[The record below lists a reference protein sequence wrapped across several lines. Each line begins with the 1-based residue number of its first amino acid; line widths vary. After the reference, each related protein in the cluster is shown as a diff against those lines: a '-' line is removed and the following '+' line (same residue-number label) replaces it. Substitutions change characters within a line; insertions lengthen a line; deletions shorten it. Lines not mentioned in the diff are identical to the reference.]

1 MASGRINCFVTGK
14 YPDLRDHLRNYDRAA
29 GERLK
34 LLATVGTIMSAMT
47 KDLSPATPQANDLDE
62 DVLRVNVRLSPA
74 FEELVGELG
83 DATRKGGKLIRLAA
97 IGLEVTRNPAAQEL
111 VATISERQGV
121 AEKSETDTAQEGAKN
136 DTDWMGL
143 AGGLLDDDAV
153 WR

>member
-34 LLATVGTIMSAMT
+34 LLATVGAIMSAMT
-47 KDLSPATPQANDLDE
+47 NGSSSATPQANDLDE

-83 DATRKGGKLIRLAA
+83 NATKKGGKLIRLAA
-97 IGLEVTRNPAAQEL
+97 LGLEITRNPGAHEMLKTIVETKESGERAAPEEAQE
-111 VATISERQGV
+111 A
-121 AEKSETDTAQEGAKN
+121 AKN

-143 AGGLLDDDAV
+143 AGGLLDDDAI